1 MTMSKSTQPTAHKKS
16 IVIKLGGSM
25 INNLSEVFFRQLEKM
40 QQQSHIVIVH
50 GGGPA
55 INEALANSGQT
66 FEKINGIRVTPEQ
79 SIDLIASTLIGQVN
93 PYLVGEF
100 QSFGIQ
106 AIGLNGA
113 DGHLLKSDYLDQA
126 QYGFVG
132 KVTQVNTAMLHDLCE
147 VKLLPVVACT
157 GMTDD
162 NQLLNI
168 NGDDVAAVIAKE
180 LHADELLFVTDIEG
194 IQIQHEKITET
205 DQGEIEYW
213 IEQGYIYGG
222 MIPKVT
228 AATNCVKLGI
238 PIVRIVGS
246 SLTGTTIVREK
257 VSI

>member
-1 MTMSKSTQPTAHKKS
+1 MSKSTQPTAHKKS

-106 AIGLNGA
+106 AMGLNGA

-132 KVTQVNTAMLHDLCE
+132 KVTQVNTALLHNLCE
-147 VKLLPVVACT
+147 AQLLPVVACI

-162 NQLLNI
+162 SQLLNI

-180 LHADELLFVTDIEG
+180 LHADELLFVTDIDG
-194 IQIQHEKITET
+194 IQIQHEKIVET
-205 DQGEIEYW
+205 DQVEIEYW
-213 IEQGYIYGG
+213 IQQGDIYGG

-228 AATNCVKLGI
+228 AATNCVELGI

-246 SLTGTTIVREK
+246 DLTGTTIVREK